1 MEKNWNA
8 MEKLWKSYG
17 ISFLGICT
25 NPVIGTE
32 ARSSNDEHN
41 PVLQGELKNM
51 YNSRI
56 LYQCSFGLQ
65 LKMLLNKHHYTQHYN
80 C

>member
-25 NPVIGTE
+25 NPVDVPLEKEELAQMAENLELCTE
-32 ARSSNDEHN
+32 RN
-41 PVLQGELKNM
+41 
-51 YNSRI
+51 R
-56 LYQCSFGLQ
+56 
-65 LKMLLNKHHYTQHYN
+65 
-80 C
+80 